1 MPLSHWF
8 GVIPNFILNKTLLSM
23 IRKYKICDQAALYF
37 VTFTVIQGLDV
48 FARREYRDIFLDSI
62 RYCQMH
68 KGLEVCAY

>member
-1 MPLSHWF
+1 
-8 GVIPNFILNKTLLSM
+8 M